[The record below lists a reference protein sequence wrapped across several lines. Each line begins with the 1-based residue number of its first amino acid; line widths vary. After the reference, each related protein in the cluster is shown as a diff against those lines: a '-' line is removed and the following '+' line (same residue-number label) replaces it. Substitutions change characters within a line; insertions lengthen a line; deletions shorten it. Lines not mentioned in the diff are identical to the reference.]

1 MGATAKS
8 GGLGANRPR
17 PIARRTGRPAKH
29 TPNAV
34 AQARRLTESETLD
47 QLRLSPDDI
56 DFLDRCAAGHPP
68 RNAQAAIGAIKLKL
82 DFTTRKPKQEIEV
95 VETTST
101 ADITD
106 AEWERLARL
115 EHEVR
120 RG

>member
-34 AQARRLTESETLD
+34 AQARRLTEPETLSA
-47 QLRLSPDDI
+47 LRLTDDQI
-56 DFLDRCAAGHPP
+56 AFLDKCANGFPP

-82 DFTTRKPKQEIEV
+82 EFSQRKPKQDVEV
-95 VETTST
+95 SGHVTLETLVVDSLKP
-101 ADITD
+101 AGG
-106 AEWERLARL
+106 E
-115 EHEVR
+115 
-120 RG
+120 